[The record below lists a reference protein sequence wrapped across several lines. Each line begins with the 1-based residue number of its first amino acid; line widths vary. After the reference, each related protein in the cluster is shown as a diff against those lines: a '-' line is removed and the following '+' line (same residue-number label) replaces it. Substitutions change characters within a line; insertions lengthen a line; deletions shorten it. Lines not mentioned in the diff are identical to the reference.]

1 MDFLRSNPN
10 LSFQKKN
17 SKPPGPGDFDVQK
30 IGFIQMRCDMSLTN
44 ITKITFSGTYT
55 NLQRK
60 MPLGNALLEFLIL
73 LH

>member
-30 IGFIQMRCDMSLTN
+30 IGFIQMRCVMSLPN
-44 ITKITFSGTYT
+44 ITKISFWGTYT
-55 NLQRK
+55 ELQRQ
-60 MPLGNALLEFLIL
+60 MPLRNAVLEFLSL
-73 LH
+73 L